1 MAVADHPS
9 GRGLMPWT
17 GVAALLSVGDA
28 TPQLGEGSGRAFC
41 FLPLPVRT
49 GLPVHVNG
57 YFELSSNRRDVWYVF
72 HLSVFPTYIRGQ
84 EFLLGNGRPRHHNT
98 TRDAPTQSERV
109 CVREK
114 TAHAPGGV

>member
-1 MAVADHPS
+1 MRS
-9 GRGLMPWT
+9 GRDQFSIQLLPWAS
-17 GVAALLSVGDA
+17 VAVDVTQNTLSA
-28 TPQLGEGSGRAFC
+28 SSGRAFC

-72 HLSVFPTYIRGQ
+72 SLSVFPTYIRGQ

-109 CVREK
+109 CV
-114 TAHAPGGV
+114 